1 MKKLPLI
8 LASSLI
14 LGASF
19 MGCSSKLDPNDPAS
33 IRKWMDKQNMKF
45 LPGTF
50 VTTVVKGDTATASLL
65 LKAGLTVDGTDARGN
80 SALAICANKNQ
91 VELIKYLL
99 DHGAD
104 PTLKSSKGV
113 TPLVDAASL
122 GNKEAVA
129 MILESIKKTDPQLL
143 TATDAL
149 IMAARQGFAE
159 IVKVMVEGGTPKD
172 FKSNEGWTP
181 LAWAAKGG
189 HEAVAE
195 YLISAGADV
204 NAGDKD
210 GYTPLDWA
218 NNEGYPKV
226 AALLKKAGGKATV
239 K

>member
-1 MKKLPLI
+1 MKKF
-8 LASSLI
+8 SL
-14 LGASF
+14 LVVSALVCGLSF
-19 MGCSSKLDPNDPAS
+19 TGCSSKLDPNDPTS

-50 VTTVVKGDTATASLL
+50 VNAVVKGDTATATLL

-91 VELIKYLL
+91 ADLVKYLL
-99 DHGAD
+99 DNGAD
-104 PTLKSSKGV
+104 PSLKSSKGV

-122 GNKEAVA
+122 GNKETVA
-129 MILESIKKTDPQLL
+129 LLLAKIKESDPELI
-143 TATDAL
+143 TATDAMM
-149 IMAARQGFAE
+149 MAARQGFAE
-159 IVKVMVEGGTPKD
+159 IVQVMVEGGTPKD
-172 FKSNEGWTP
+172 FKSNEGWTA
-181 LAWAAKGG
+181 LAWASKGG
-189 HEAVAE
+189 HVAVVE
-195 YLISAGADV
+195 FLISAGADV

-226 AALLKKAGGKATV
+226 SQLLRKAGGKTTV